1 LNVEKQV
8 RDYIQEELLEGAEL
22 PVDPLA
28 EGMLDSLAVEQ
39 LIGYIEDEF
48 GVMFEDEELVAENFA
63 SVPTLAAVVERKRK
77 AKAGAA

>member
-1 LNVEKQV
+1 VNVEKQV
-8 RDYIQEELLEGAEL
+8 RDYIQEDLLEGAEL

-63 SVPTLAAVVERKRK
+63 SVDAVVGLVN
-77 AKAGAA
+77 AKLEAKTGA

>member
-1 LNVEKQV
+1 LNVEEQV
-8 RDYIQEELLEGAEL
+8 RNYIQEELLEGAEI

-48 GVMFEDEELVAENFA
+48 GVIFEDEELVAENFA
-63 SVPTLAAVVERKRK
+63 SVDTVIGLVNAKVE
-77 AKAGAA
+77 AKTGA

>member
-1 LNVEKQV
+1 MNVEEQV
-8 RDYIQEELLEGAEL
+8 RNYIQEELLEGAEM

-48 GVMFEDEELVAENFA
+48 GVIFEDEELVAENFA
-63 SVPTLAAVVERKRK
+63 SVDTVIGLVN
-77 AKAGAA
+77 AKLEAKTGA

>member
-1 LNVEKQV
+1 MNVEEQV
-8 RDYIQEELLEGAEL
+8 RNYIQEELLEGAEI

-48 GVMFEDEELVAENFA
+48 GVIFEDEELVAENFA
-63 SVPTLAAVVERKRK
+63 SVDTVIGLVN
-77 AKAGAA
+77 AKLEAKTGA